1 MVAPAVPLADVPP
14 LESGERMTRFDF
26 ERRYEATLPSVK
38 AELIE
43 GVVYVASPV
52 RIKRHGRPHGQMSA
66 ILHVYGAKAAGVL
79 AFADGS
85 VLFAD
90 GTRVQPDVALYW
102 DQAHGG
108 TARENDEDY
117 LEGPPELVAE
127 VAGSSASHDLH
138 DKMRAYE
145 RNGVREYI
153 VWRTRDRAID
163 YFVLRDGSYVPIE
176 PDADGIVESEVF
188 PGLRLSVK
196 CLLNGDL
203 AGALAALIA

>member
-1 MVAPAVPLADVPP
+1 M
-14 LESGERMTRFDF
+14 LESGDRLSPEEFDRIYAQCS
-26 ERRYEATLPSVK
+26 EIHK
-38 AELIE
+38 AELID

-66 ILHVYGAKAAGVL
+66 ILHVYGAKAASVL

-102 DQAHGG
+102 DAEHGG

-127 VAGSSASHDLH
+127 VAGSSASQDLH
-138 DKMRAYE
+138 GKMRAYE
-145 RNGVREYI
+145 RNGVQEYI
-153 VWRTRDRAID
+153 VWRTQDRAID
-163 YFVLRDGSYVPIE
+163 YFRLHNGAYVRIE

-196 CLLNGDL
+196 CLLDGDL